1 LLTIRHYNKEVLEK
15 LTAGRKEVLRQQ
27 TSETVQVLMH

>member
-1 LLTIRHYNKEVLEK
+1 VLEK

-27 TSETVQVLMH
+27 TPETVQVVMR